1 MKHRIARGTT
11 KSFWQ
16 KDVVVSQESC
26 KSVNTWA
33 ILRASARR
41 AKKRWSDS
49 SLLVNDLKAAGGPSC
64 SYTITFDAIRSQTI
78 IDSLQSM
85 NHACSDWC
93 PQTCGEHRL
102 TDMDPSISVGVC
114 VTQCSQTLLGIN
126 HDVCLLHGA
135 ATESQNQ
142 RRRTR
147 HLFTAYVRKCS
158 GSTPGTLERCQQ

>member
-49 SLLVNDLKAAGGPSC
+49 SLLVNDLKAAGGLLC
-64 SYTITFDAIRSQTI
+64 SYTIIFDAIRSQTI